1 MSPAAR
7 NEAIVDV
14 VSVAFSAAAALAS
27 GRFTWSVHVVRSVH
41 VSPHDGRIAGSEYV
55 RVYHPTEQVWHE
67 ASAHSAARSFG
78 GDWTPGSE
86 HRLPIGRLGPARPLI
101 TWWKAQ
107 IHMLV
112 PLGNAERDTLIE
124 RLLGG
129 SSRLGVHRSNERE
142 AAIGILPIQQ
152 RRGPRRIEA
161 ERLGDRIAP
170 AREVIDL
177 LWDVRQELGVAV
189 RDGGVHV
196 AIFRERLTHADHEPR
211 RSH

>member
-1 MSPAAR
+1 
-7 NEAIVDV
+7 
-14 VSVAFSAAAALAS
+14 
-27 GRFTWSVHVVRSVH
+27 
-41 VSPHDGRIAGSEYV
+41 
-55 RVYHPTEQVWHE
+55 
-67 ASAHSAARSFG
+67 
-78 GDWTPGSE
+78 
-86 HRLPIGRLGPARPLI
+86 
-101 TWWKAQ
+101 
-107 IHMLV
+107 MLV

-177 LWDVRQELGVAV
+177 LWDVRQELGVSV

-196 AIFRERLTHADHEPR
+196 AIFRERLAHVDDEAC